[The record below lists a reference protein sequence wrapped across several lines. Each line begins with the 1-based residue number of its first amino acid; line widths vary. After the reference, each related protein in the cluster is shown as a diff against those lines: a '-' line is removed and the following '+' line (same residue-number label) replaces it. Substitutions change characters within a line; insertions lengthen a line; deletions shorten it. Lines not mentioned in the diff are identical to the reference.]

1 MLYSATGKLNKAARA
16 FERALMMDR
25 GLAAAHGFA
34 GCNAALLGDGSQTL
48 PAMERAMR
56 LDSAA
61 PANPPRH
68 RAQGTLAEVARR
80 PGAGG
85 RS

>member
-1 MLYSATGKLNKAARA
+1 MSSTRETLCRTKAARNCS
-16 FERALMMDR
+16 EGKRQRASPPSLATTRSPEILSLWVRLVARTTSDR
-25 GLAAAHGFA
+25 S
-34 GCNAALLGDGSQTL
+34 LLRRT
-48 PAMERAMR
+48 
-56 LDSAA
+56 